1 MEFSGTTNLQK
12 GSYLKRH
19 NKLET
24 LLLATSEEIKQK
36 KVTIYRN
43 MSGRYDPAIIPG

>member
-1 MEFSGTTNLQK
+1 MKFSGTTNLQK

-24 LLLATSEEIKQK
+24 LLFATSEEIKQK
-36 KVTIYRN
+36 KSYN
-43 MSGRYDPAIIPG
+43 KWYIPYGLGC